1 MRVLI
6 IAEEWRL
13 LLRNVKD
20 YGAIGNGETLD
31 TKAIQKAID
40 LGGMVYIPE
49 GIYRIGTLYL
59 KSNGN
64 KYYQY
69 TIIDKATSL
78 RNLYWYDS
86 KDSSTAVDFVKRAI
100 KYFPFVIKMIQTDNG
115 RVERSHRTDDKF
127 FYSRLSFYN
136 LDDLRKQGKVW
147 MRKYQNI
154 YQNINTFHRW
164 RFGKNTN

>member
-40 LGGMVYIPE
+40 LSGMVYIPE

-69 TIIDKATSL
+69 TIIDEA
-78 RNLYWYDS
+78 R
-86 KDSSTAVDFVKRAI
+86 KR
-100 KYFPFVIKMIQTDNG
+100 
-115 RVERSHRTDDKF
+115 RTK
-127 FYSRLSFYN
+127 S
-136 LDDLRKQGKVW
+136 
-147 MRKYQNI
+147 
-154 YQNINTFHRW
+154 
-164 RFGKNTN
+164 